1 MLTDEQAEL
10 KARLLELDT
19 AAVSDA
25 MDSLGC
31 NRALAGIAPRVDGVK
46 LAGPVYTV
54 QYEPF
59 DSPPTSFQSAG
70 NYIDDVP
77 AGCVLLIDN
86 HGNTLCTNW
95 GDILTRKA
103 LMQGIAGTVI
113 NGSARDIALVRSLEY
128 PLFTKGVYM
137 VSGKNR
143 VRVTAVN
150 VPVTIGDVQV
160 EPGDWMFG
168 DDNGVLVLPAHKI
181 AEILARAEQVLATEA
196 DIIRAI
202 EGGSKLDTARMT
214 LGYATPWN
222 PPNGH

>member
-1 MLTDEQAEL
+1 MQM
-10 KARLLELDT
+10 KARLQALDT

-31 NRALAGIAPRVDGVK
+31 NRALAGVAPRVDAVK
-46 LAGPVYTV
+46 MAGPVYTV
-54 QYEPF
+54 EYSPF
-59 DSPPTSFQSAG
+59 DAPPTSFQNAG

-77 AGCVLLIDN
+77 PGHVVLINN

-103 LMQGIAGTVI
+103 LMQGLAGTVI
-113 NGSARDIALVRSLEY
+113 NGSARDLAVVRTLEY

-150 VPVTIGDVQV
+150 LPVTIGDIQV
-160 EPGDWMFG
+160 HPGDWLFG
-168 DDNGVLVLPAHKI
+168 DDNGVLVLPENRMS
-181 AEILARAEQVLATEA
+181 EILHRAEGVLATEA
-196 DIIRAI
+196 DIVRAI
-202 EGGSKLDTARMT
+202 EGGSKLEAARKT
-214 LGYATPWN
+214 LGYATPWTSSS
-222 PPNGH
+222 GR

>member
-1 MLTDEQAEL
+1 MLTDEQEQL

-19 AAVSDA
+19 ASLSDA

-31 NRALAGIAPRVDGVK
+31 NRALASIVPRVDGAK

-59 DSPPTSFQSAG
+59 KEQPLAFQGAG

-77 AGCVLLIDN
+77 SGSVLLINN

-103 LMQGIAGTVI
+103 LLQKLAGTVI
-113 NGSARDIALVRSLEY
+113 NGSARDIALVRSLGY
-128 PLFTKGVYM
+128 PLFTKGIFM

-150 VPVTIGDVQV
+150 VPVQVGDVRV
-160 EPGDWMFG
+160 EPGDWLFG
-168 DDNGVLVLPAHKI
+168 DDNGVLVLPI
-181 AEILARAEQVLATEA
+181 ARMDEILTRAEQVLETEA
-196 DIIRAI
+196 GIVRAI
-202 EGGSKLDTARMT
+202 EGGSKLDVARQN
-214 LGYATPWN
+214 LGYATPWTAS
-222 PPNGH
+222 NGV